1 MRRRSLVVLL
11 CALCAAPAFWIV
23 PAIAAPQ
30 SDSPAV
36 DAQKAPLTV
45 DEVVSRMEQRNHE
58 REQALRKF
66 VGTRVYTL
74 KYTGFF
80 GTREAAMTVS
90 LSYSAPSD
98 KQFTIVSESGTK
110 FIVDHVL
117 KGLLQGEKEAALP
130 ENQQKTALTRNN
142 YDFAIAGFDASQNPP
157 QYILTVTPKHDYKF
171 LYRGKIWVDGK
182 DFAVTH
188 IEAEPAKSPSFWVKK
203 SDVNHRYE
211 KVDQFW
217 LPAENKTD
225 SLVRLGGHAVL
236 SIEYQSY
243 KITDPATPAEADA
256 HSASPASN
264 KPSL

>member
-1 MRRRSLVVLL
+1 MRRRSLLVLL
-11 CALCAAPAFWIV
+11 CALGAAPALGI
-23 PAIAAPQ
+23 PAAAAPQ
-30 SDSPAV
+30 ASPPAV
-36 DAQKAPLTV
+36 DPQKAPLTV

-80 GTREAAMTVS
+80 GTHEAAMTVS
-90 LSYSAPSD
+90 LNYSAPSD
-98 KQFTIVSESGTK
+98 KEFTIVSESGTK

-130 ENQQKTALTRNN
+130 ENQQKTALTRKN

-157 QYILTVTPKHDYKF
+157 QYILTVTPKRDYKF
-171 LYRGKIWVDGK
+171 LYRGKIWVDAK

-203 SDVNHRYE
+203 SEVNHRYE

-225 SLVRLGGHAVL
+225 SLIRLGGHAVL

-243 KITDPATPAEADA
+243 KITDAGTPAAADA
-256 HSASPASN
+256 PSAGAAGS